1 MPWRAVSGGCP
12 WGSQSNPPPLHQQ
25 APGCRVSRPTP
36 GQAAAGAL
44 QPAWPSLPRPGFAHE
59 SPALHT
65 GRGHRLPPAPAT
77 HRGHPPRPPAPEDG
91 SRRGETAPA
100 ERGRRRVG
108 GCPGRGGLVSPL
120 PCGAPRWGPLEVSG
134 QGRGWWG
141 EAFSVQSAP
150 QKSFGAPPLQPLTAP
165 LPGRSYLG
173 AVQKNG
179 HNSVQGQAPALEMG
193 TQRSRHC
200 HARGAAGH
208 PGQQQRARRK
218 LYLAAGICLVFM
230 VGEAVGGYLAHS
242 LAILT
247 DAAHLLTDFAS
258 IMISLFALWVSSRP
272 PTKTMNFGWHRA
284 EILGAL
290 LSVLSIWVVTGVLVY
305 LAAQRLLSADYD
317 IEGSVMLI
325 TSACAVAVNVVMGVA
340 LHQTGHGH
348 SHGVASE
355 QPNASVRAAF
365 VHVVGD
371 LLQSVGVLIASY
383 IIFFKPEY
391 KYVDPICTFLFSA
404 LVLGTTLTILRD
416 VLLVLMEGTPK
427 GMDFN
432 AVRET
437 LLAVGGVE
445 AVHSLHIWAL
455 TAAQP
460 LLSVHI
466 AISECRSRGSDGA
479 GEGFGVH
486 PHPDIPSFAPCRRGC
501 QRAGGAGGGQLPA
514 AGHLPL
520 PHHHHPGGEL
530 LRGDAG
536 LPGVPAPP

>member
-1 MPWRAVSGGCP
+1 MSSYVG
-12 WGSQSNPPPLHQQ
+12 
-25 APGCRVSRPTP
+25 
-36 GQAAAGAL
+36 AAL
-44 QPAWPSLPRPGFAHE
+44 KD
-59 SPALHT
+59 
-65 GRGHRLPPAPAT
+65 GHK
-77 HRGHPPRPPAPEDG
+77 
-91 SRRGETAPA
+91 A
-100 ERGRRRVG
+100 E
-108 GCPGRGGLVSPL
+108 
-120 PCGAPRWGPLEVSG
+120 
-134 QGRGWWG
+134 
-141 EAFSVQSAP
+141 
-150 QKSFGAPPLQPLTAP
+150 
-165 LPGRSYLG
+165 
-173 AVQKNG
+173 
-179 HNSVQGQAPALEMG
+179 QGQEPALELG
-193 TQRSRHC
+193 TRRGQHC
-200 HARGAAGH
+200 HTRGPDGH
-208 PGQQQRARRK
+208 PGHQQRARRK
-218 LYLAAGICLVFM
+218 LYLAAGICLFFM

-272 PTKTMNFGWHRA
+272 PTKTMNFGWYRAALPGSRGWCSGWRRAKQQFGGGLSA

-305 LAAQRLLSADYD
+305 LGAQRLLSGDYD
-317 IEGSVMLI
+317 IEGGVMLI
-325 TSACAVAVNVVMGVA
+325 TSACSVAVNIVYCPARRMGVA
-340 LHQTGHGH
+340 LHQTGHRH
-348 SHGVASE
+348 SHGAGE

-432 AVRET
+432 AVRDT
-437 LLAVGGVE
+437 LLAVRGVE

-466 AISECRSRGSDGA
+466 AISECHS
-479 GEGFGVH
+479 
-486 PHPDIPSFAPCRRGC
+486 
-501 QRAGGAGGGQLPA
+501 GGTGGHRHQ
-514 AGHLPL
+514 
-520 PHHHHPGGEL
+520 
-530 LRGDAG
+530 
-536 LPGVPAPP
+536 

>member
-1 MPWRAVSGGCP
+1 M
-12 WGSQSNPPPLHQQ
+12 
-25 APGCRVSRPTP
+25 
-36 GQAAAGAL
+36 AAGEEKQHL
-44 QPAWPSLPRPGFAHE
+44 LS
-59 SPALHT
+59 
-65 GRGHRLPPAPAT
+65 
-77 HRGHPPRPPAPEDG
+77 
-91 SRRGETAPA
+91 
-100 ERGRRRVG
+100 
-108 GCPGRGGLVSPL
+108 
-120 PCGAPRWGPLEVSG
+120 
-134 QGRGWWG
+134 
-141 EAFSVQSAP
+141 EAAS
-150 QKSFGAPPLQPLTAP
+150 
-165 LPGRSYLG
+165 GRSYLG
-173 AVQKNG
+173 ATEKNG
-179 HNSVQGQAPALEMG
+179 VQGQEPSLELG
-193 TQRSRHC
+193 ARRGQHC
-200 HARGAAGH
+200 HTRGATSH

-325 TSACAVAVNVVMGVA
+325 TSACAVAVNIVMGVA

-348 SHGVASE
+348 SHGAAGE

-365 VHVVGD
+365 IHVVGD

-391 KYVDPICTFLFSA
+391 KYVDPICTFFFSA
-404 LVLGTTLTILRD
+404 LVLGTTLSILRD

-437 LLAVGGVE
+437 LLAVEGVE

-466 AISECRSRGSDGA
+466 AIS
-479 GEGFGVH
+479 
-486 PHPDIPSFAPCRRGC
+486 
-501 QRAGGAGGGQLPA
+501 
-514 AGHLPL
+514 
-520 PHHHHPGGEL
+520 GEL
-530 LRGDAG
+530 LGGDAG
-536 LPGVPAPP
+536 LPGVPTSPRLNPLACPTPGTCHTWKIKRSKGLGACRGGCWVWWRWGVISGVCSEPRQQGQSQGCSGRRRAALGSWWP

>member
-1 MPWRAVSGGCP
+1 M
-12 WGSQSNPPPLHQQ
+12 
-25 APGCRVSRPTP
+25 
-36 GQAAAGAL
+36 AAGEEKQHLLSEGA
-44 QPAWPSLPRPGFAHE
+44 
-59 SPALHT
+59 
-65 GRGHRLPPAPAT
+65 
-77 HRGHPPRPPAPEDG
+77 
-91 SRRGETAPA
+91 
-100 ERGRRRVG
+100 G
-108 GCPGRGGLVSPL
+108 G
-120 PCGAPRWGPLEVSG
+120 
-134 QGRGWWG
+134 
-141 EAFSVQSAP
+141 
-150 QKSFGAPPLQPLTAP
+150 
-165 LPGRSYLG
+165 SYLG
-173 AVQKNG
+173 AAQKNG
-179 HNSVQGQAPALEMG
+179 HNSVPGQAPALELG
-193 TQRSRHC
+193 ARRSRHC

-230 VGEAVGGYLAHS
+230 VGEAV
-242 LAILT
+242 
-247 DAAHLLTDFAS
+247 
-258 IMISLFALWVSSRP
+258 
-272 PTKTMNFGWHRA
+272 

-305 LAAQRLLSADYD
+305 LAAQRLLSADYN
-317 IEGSVMLI
+317 IEGGVMLI
-325 TSACAVAVNVVMGVA
+325 TSACAVAVNIVMGAA

-348 SHGVASE
+348 SHGAAGE

-416 VLLVLMEGTPK
+416 VVLVLMEGTPK

-437 LLAVGGVE
+437 LLAVAGVE

-466 AISECRSRGSDGA
+466 AINAGASAQEVLEEASSRLQGTFRFHTTTIQVESYSEEMRDCR
-479 GEGFGVH
+479 E
-486 PHPDIPSFAPCRRGC
+486 C
-501 QRAGGAGGGQLPA
+501 Q
-514 AGHLPL
+514 
-520 PHHHHPGGEL
+520 
-530 LRGDAG
+530 
-536 LPGVPAPP
+536 PPRD

>member
-1 MPWRAVSGGCP
+1 MAAGDEKRHLLSEGTGGSCAGAV
-12 WGSQSNPPPLHQQ
+12 
-25 APGCRVSRPTP
+25 R
-36 GQAAAGAL
+36 GQAAALELG
-44 QPAWPSLPRPGFAHE
+44 
-59 SPALHT
+59 T
-65 GRGHRLPPAPAT
+65 
-77 HRGHPPRPPAPEDG
+77 
-91 SRRGETAPA
+91 RRG
-100 ERGRRRVG
+100 
-108 GCPGRGGLVSPL
+108 
-120 PCGAPRWGPLEVSG
+120 
-134 QGRGWWG
+134 Q
-141 EAFSVQSAP
+141 
-150 QKSFGAPPLQPLTAP
+150 
-165 LPGRSYLG
+165 
-173 AVQKNG
+173 
-179 HNSVQGQAPALEMG
+179 
-193 TQRSRHC
+193 HC
-200 HARGAAGH
+200 HTRGTHGH
-208 PGQQQRARRK
+208 PGQQQRTRRK
-218 LYLAAGICLVFM
+218 LYLAAGICLFFM

-258 IMISLFALWVSSRP
+258 IMISLFSLWVSSRP

-305 LAAQRLLSADYD
+305 LGAQRLLSGDYD
-317 IEGSVMLI
+317 IEGGVMLI
-325 TSACAVAVNVVMGVA
+325 TSACAVAVNIVMGVA
-340 LHQTGHGH
+340 LHQPGHGH
-348 SHGVASE
+348 SHGAGGE

-437 LLAVGGVE
+437 LLAVRGVE

-466 AISECRSRGSDGA
+466 AINAAASAQEVLEEASSRLQGAFRFHTTTIQVESYSEEMRDCR
-479 GEGFGVH
+479 E
-486 PHPDIPSFAPCRRGC
+486 C
-501 QRAGGAGGGQLPA
+501 Q
-514 AGHLPL
+514 
-520 PHHHHPGGEL
+520 
-530 LRGDAG
+530 
-536 LPGVPAPP
+536 PPRD